1 MLRSVGKL
9 WKVQMSQLEDGI
21 SDVLYKAIR
30 GLGKTISE
38 VSQEAGIDEA
48 SIVHVIEVADDEEA
62 LRKLAGV
69 LNLEAAA
76 LLNLPNYKPD
86 VAKVSGVK
94 RLIMPFHAW
103 SVNAWLLESNG
114 FTLLFDT
121 GWNRLDILS
130 KLNGIQP
137 DAVFITHAHEDHVG
151 GVDSLQEKGIK
162 VISETEAL
170 EIGEFKFGEIKIQ
183 VLDLSGHCVP
193 SASYLVTGFERPFWV
208 VGDAIFAGSMG
219 GCKSTEN
226 FKMAVASLRK
236 GFDSVDADSLI
247 LPGHGPVTSVGFE
260 RTSNPFCKYF
270 S

>member
-21 SDVLYKAIR
+21 SDVLYMAIR

-76 LLNLPNYKPD
+76 LLNLPNYKLD

-130 KLNGIQP
+130 KINGIQP

-193 SASYLVTGFERPFWV
+193 SASYLVTGFELPFWV

-247 LPGHGPVTSVGFE
+247 LPGHGPVTSVGLE